1 MNKIYL
7 LAMALIMASTGCTKS
22 GGQTIP
28 VQEFEN
34 LLKTQTAQVL
44 LDVRTPEE
52 YAMSHIPGSN
62 NLNVNAVDF
71 EMQVKTI
78 DKNTE
83 VFVYCKS
90 GSRSADAAT
99 ILEKLG
105 FTKVYNLDGGIL
117 AWQGSDKPVETAA
130 SQKVSNGY
138 TMQTYNAAID
148 SGGVVLVDFYA
159 DWCGP
164 CKMMAPHVKTMKEK
178 YGDKLTVL
186 KVDTDHSPA
195 VSQHF
200 NITGIPLVKVYAGGK
215 EVYDKVG
222 YHSAEEL
229 DAVLAKHL

>member
-1 MNKIYL
+1 MNKTYI
-7 LAMALIMASTGCTKS
+7 LAFALFVALASCSKS
-22 GGQTIP
+22 GGQT
-28 VQEFEN
+28 VTAQEFED
-34 LLKTQTAQVL
+34 LLKTPAQKVL

-52 YAMSHIPGSN
+52 YAMNHIPGSN
-62 NLNVNAVDF
+62 NLNVNASDF
-71 EMQVKTI
+71 EAQVKTI
-78 DKNTE
+78 DKNSE
-83 VFVYCKS
+83 IFVYCKS

-99 ILEKLG
+99 ILNQLG

-117 AWQGSDKPVETAA
+117 AWQGANKPVETAP
-130 SQKVSNGY
+130 SQQNTNGY
-138 TMQTYNAAID
+138 TMESYNAVID
-148 SGGVVLVDFYA
+148 SNKVVLVDFYA

-164 CKMMAPHVKTMKEK
+164 CKMMAPHVKTMQEK

-186 KVDTDHSPA
+186 KVDTDRSPA

>member
-1 MNKIYL
+1 MNKTYI
-7 LAMALIMASTGCTKS
+7 LAFALFVALASCSKS
-22 GGQTIP
+22 GGQT
-28 VQEFEN
+28 VKAQEFED
-34 LLKTQTAQVL
+34 LLKTPAQKVL

-52 YAMSHIPGSN
+52 YAMNHIPGSN
-62 NLNVNAVDF
+62 NLNVNASDF
-71 EMQVKTI
+71 EAQVKTI
-78 DKNTE
+78 DKNSE
-83 VFVYCKS
+83 IFVYCKS

-99 ILEKLG
+99 ILNQLG

-117 AWQGSDKPVETAA
+117 AWQGANKPVETAP
-130 SQKVSNGY
+130 SQQNTNGY
-138 TMQTYNAAID
+138 TMESYNAVID
-148 SGGVVLVDFYA
+148 SNKVVLVDFYA

-164 CKMMAPHVKTMKEK
+164 CKMMAPHVKTMQEK

-186 KVDTDHSPA
+186 KVDTDRSPA